1 MKFSFSPI
9 LKKFFAYLPA
19 TIRLLIPF
27 LSKGSLCVTI
37 NCFHKVSIAQ
47 KSAYFTIDTYGNIIK
62 TEIVKVN
69 SDSNFE
75 SLFLEEPIMNKNT
88 FTNTVLAKGEMQVY
102 DFGKVKLHA
111 YKTNDPIENEVFLV
125 EKDGN
130 VVILESP
137 CFFDNIQEL
146 TDYLTYHNLKPAGIL
161 LAYHMAGASFLP
173 GVPVYSTQNADEYG
187 HTGGGAGL
195 IRQFSNIFGNAF
207 DPSIFSVSNYIK
219 EGKIQIGGIEF
230 VITKTAEAFD
240 IEIPEINVLYTH
252 MLGHDC
258 HSIVAGSNHAD
269 NMIALLSAYINTGYE
284 LILTSH
290 YTPEDLHDVKTKIA
304 YLDRLKTIASR
315 CNTASEFKTAVH
327 KEYPDYSGDNY
338 LDMTAG
344 FFFS

>member
-1 MKFSFSPI
+1 
-9 LKKFFAYLPA
+9 
-19 TIRLLIPF
+19 
-27 LSKGSLCVTI
+27 
-37 NCFHKVSIAQ
+37 
-47 KSAYFTIDTYGNIIK
+47 
-62 TEIVKVN
+62 
-69 SDSNFE
+69 
-75 SLFLEEPIMNKNT
+75 MNKNT

-111 YKTNDPIENEVFLV
+111 YKTNDPIDNEVFLV

-130 VVILESP
+130 VVILEAP

-195 IRQFSNIFGNAF
+195 IRQFANLFGNAF
-207 DPSIFSVSNYIK
+207 DPSIFSVTNYID

-230 VITKTAEAFD
+230 VITRTPEAFD

-258 HSIVAGSNHAD
+258 HSIVAGRDHAD
-269 NMIALLSAYINTGYE
+269 NMIALLNTYINIGYK

-304 YLDRLKTIASR
+304 YLDHLKTIASR
-315 CNTASEFKTAVH
+315 CNTADEFKTAVH